1 MFSHPESTPSREP
14 HSAPLRNAIAIA
26 VSLVALTGLV
36 TRPSGQMAGVTA
48 IPAARPAD
56 PRNRRPLT
64 PSGNEP
70 QPESETAAVVL
81 DPRQVQSLQSIPGLN
96 HGTLL
101 GELAEM
107 LRHAMPGRLAE
118 LARHAAARDSEVL
131 ASQAHALAGS
141 CASIGGR
148 QMQAAINAVENAA
161 VAGDWGQMPARVA
174 LVTEA
179 WNRLDQALSD
189 HLRGSKP

>member
-1 MFSHPESTPSREP
+1 MFSHPASIPRRDP
-14 HSAPLRNAIAIA
+14 RPAALWNATAVA

-36 TRPSGQMAGVTA
+36 TRPSGLMAGVTA
-48 IPAARPAD
+48 TPAARPAD
-56 PRNRRPLT
+56 PRTRRPLT

-70 QPESETAAVVL
+70 QPESEWAAVVL

-107 LRHAMPGRLAE
+107 LRHAMPGRLAK
-118 LARHAAARDSEVL
+118 LARHAAARNGEVL

-148 QMQAAINAVENAA
+148 QMQAALNALENAA
-161 VAGDWGQMPARVA
+161 VSGDWDQMPARVA
-174 LVTEA
+174 RVAEA
-179 WNRLDQALSD
+179 WNRLDQAVSD
-189 HLRGSKP
+189 HLRGGPS

>member
-1 MFSHPESTPSREP
+1 MFSHPASTFSREP
-14 HSAPLRNAIAIA
+14 RPSPISSVAAVV
-26 VSLVALTGLV
+26 VSLVALTGLLA
-36 TRPSGQMAGVTA
+36 RPSGQLAGAVATL
-48 IPAARPAD
+48 AARPAD
-56 PRNRRPLT
+56 PRTRRPLT

-70 QPESETAAVVL
+70 RPESESAAVVL

-107 LRHAMPGRLAE
+107 LRQAMPGRLAE
-118 LARHAAARDSEVL
+118 LARHAAARDGEVL

-148 QMQAAINAVENAA
+148 QMQTAINVLENAA
-161 VAGDWGQMPARVA
+161 TAGDWDQMPARVA
-174 LVTEA
+174 MVKAA
-179 WNRLDQALSD
+179 WDRLDQALSD
-189 HLRGSKP
+189 HLQGGTS

>member
-1 MFSHPESTPSREP
+1 MFSHPASTSSREP
-14 HSAPLRNAIAIA
+14 HPSPISSATAVV
-26 VSLVALTGLV
+26 VSLVALTGLLA
-36 TRPSGQMAGVTA
+36 RPSGPLAGVVAT
-48 IPAARPAD
+48 PAARPAD
-56 PRNRRPLT
+56 PRTRRPLT

-70 QPESETAAVVL
+70 QPESESAAVVL

-107 LRHAMPGRLAE
+107 LRQAMPGRLAE
-118 LARHAAARDSEVL
+118 LARHAAARDGEVL

-148 QMQAAINAVENAA
+148 QMQAAINALENAA
-161 VAGDWGQMPARVA
+161 ATGDWDQMPTRVA
-174 LVTEA
+174 MVAET

-189 HLRGSKP
+189 HLQGGTS

>member
-1 MFSHPESTPSREP
+1 VV
-14 HSAPLRNAIAIA
+14 
-26 VSLVALTGLV
+26 VSLVALTGMV
-36 TRPSGQMAGVTA
+36 ARPAGALTGVVAT
-48 IPAARPAD
+48 PAARPAD
-56 PRNRRPLT
+56 PRTRRPLT

-70 QPESETAAVVL
+70 QPESESAAVVL

-107 LRHAMPGRLAE
+107 LRQAMPGRLAE
-118 LARHAAARDSEVL
+118 LARHATARNAEVL

-148 QMQAAINAVENAA
+148 QMQTAINALENAA
-161 VAGDWGQMPARVA
+161 TAGDWDQMPARVA
-174 LVTEA
+174 MAQEA
-179 WNRLDQALSD
+179 WSRLDQALSD
-189 HLRGSKP
+189 HLQGGTS

>member
-1 MFSHPESTPSREP
+1 MSSHPASTSSREP
-14 HSAPLRNAIAIA
+14 HSAPLRNATAIA

-36 TRPSGQMAGVTA
+36 MRPSGQMPGVTA

-70 QPESETAAVVL
+70 PPESETAGAVL

-118 LARHAAARDSEVL
+118 LARQAAARDSEVL

-148 QMQAAINAVENAA
+148 QMQAAINAIENAA
-161 VAGDWGQMPARVA
+161 VAGDWDEMAARVA

-189 HLRGSKP
+189 HLRGCKP

>member
-1 MFSHPESTPSREP
+1 MFSHPASANCHSCPPS
-14 HSAPLRNAIAIA
+14 SLGTAATVA
-26 VSLVALTGLV
+26 VALVALTGLMIRTPGLMV
-36 TRPSGQMAGVTA
+36 GGATRF
-48 IPAARPAD
+48 ARPAD
-56 PRNRRPLT
+56 PRTRRPLT

-70 QPESETAAVVL
+70 QPESESATIVL

-107 LRHAMPGRLAE
+107 LRRAMPRRLAE
-118 LARHAAARDSEVL
+118 LARHAAARNAEVL

-148 QMQAAINAVENAA
+148 QMQTAINALENAA
-161 VAGDWGQMPARVA
+161 TAGDWDQMPARVA
-174 LVTEA
+174 MVREA
-179 WNRLDQALSD
+179 WSRLDQALSD
-189 HLRGSKP
+189 HLQGGTP

>member
-1 MFSHPESTPSREP
+1 MFSQPASASSRELHP
-14 HSAPLRNAIAIA
+14 SPLLGSAAVV

-36 TRPSGQMAGVTA
+36 VRPSGPMAGGATA
-48 IPAARPAD
+48 AARPAD
-56 PRNRRPLT
+56 PRSRRPLT

-70 QPESETAAVVL
+70 QPTSEAAAVVL

-107 LRHAMPGRLAE
+107 LRGAMPGRLAE
-118 LARHAAARDSEVL
+118 LARHAAARDGALL
-131 ASQAHALAGS
+131 ASKAHALAGS

-148 QMQAAINAVENAA
+148 QMQTAIHALEHAAETGNW
-161 VAGDWGQMPARVA
+161 DQMPARLA
-174 LVTEA
+174 LVAEA
-179 WNRLDQALSD
+179 WSRLDQALSK
-189 HLRGSKP
+189 HLQGGMP

>member
-1 MFSHPESTPSREP
+1 MFSHPASTSSREP
-14 HSAPLRNAIAIA
+14 HPSPISSATAVV
-26 VSLVALTGLV
+26 VSLVALTGML
-36 TRPSGQMAGVTA
+36 TRPSGQLAGAVAT
-48 IPAARPAD
+48 PAARPAD
-56 PRNRRPLT
+56 PRTRRPLT

-70 QPESETAAVVL
+70 QPESESAAVVL

-107 LRHAMPGRLAE
+107 LRRAMPGRLDE
-118 LARHAAARDSEVL
+118 LARHAAARNAEVL

-148 QMQAAINAVENAA
+148 QMQVAINALENAA
-161 VAGDWGQMPARVA
+161 STGDWDQMPARVA
-174 LVTEA
+174 MVKTA

-189 HLRGSKP
+189 HLRGGPS

>member
-1 MFSHPESTPSREP
+1 MFSHPASTSSRETHP
-14 HSAPLRNAIAIA
+14 APISSVAAVV
-26 VSLVALTGLV
+26 VSLVALTGLLA
-36 TRPSGQMAGVTA
+36 RPSGPLGGVAT
-48 IPAARPAD
+48 PAARPAD
-56 PRNRRPLT
+56 PRTRRPLT

-70 QPESETAAVVL
+70 PPESESAAVVL

-107 LRHAMPGRLAE
+107 LRLAMPGRLAE

-148 QMQAAINAVENAA
+148 QMQAAINALENAA
-161 VAGDWGQMPARVA
+161 TAGEWDLMPARVA
-174 LVTEA
+174 MVKEA
-179 WNRLDQALSD
+179 WDRLDQALSD
-189 HLRGSKP
+189 HLQGGTS

>member
-1 MFSHPESTPSREP
+1 MFSHPVSTSSREP
-14 HSAPLRNAIAIA
+14 HPSPLLGATAVA
-26 VSLVALTGLV
+26 VSLVALTGLMA
-36 TRPSGQMAGVTA
+36 RPSGQMAGVIA
-48 IPAARPAD
+48 RPAARPAD
-56 PRNRRPLT
+56 PRTRRPLT

-107 LRHAMPGRLAE
+107 LRRAMPGRLAE
-118 LARHAAARDSEVL
+118 LARHAAARDAEVL

-148 QMQAAINAVENAA
+148 QMQAAINALENAA
-161 VAGDWGQMPARVA
+161 TAGDWDQMPARVA
-174 LVTEA
+174 LVAEA
-179 WNRLDQALSD
+179 WSRLDQALSD
-189 HLRGSKP
+189 HLQGGTP

>member
-1 MFSHPESTPSREP
+1 MFSDPAPTSSREP
-14 HSAPLRNAIAIA
+14 HPSPISNATAVV
-26 VSLVALTGLV
+26 VSLVALTGML
-36 TRPSGQMAGVTA
+36 TRPAGPLAGFAATS
-48 IPAARPAD
+48 AARPAD
-56 PRNRRPLT
+56 PRSRRPFT

-70 QPESETAAVVL
+70 QPESDSAAVVL

-107 LRHAMPGRLAE
+107 LRQAMPRRLAE
-118 LARHAAARDSEVL
+118 LARHAAARDGEVL

-148 QMQAAINAVENAA
+148 QMQVAINALENAA
-161 VAGDWGQMPARVA
+161 TAGAWDQMPARVA
-174 LVTEA
+174 TVNEA
-179 WNRLDQALSD
+179 WSRLDQALSE
-189 HLRGSKP
+189 HLQGGPS